1 MSGDLACLHS
11 EPYDLSSIRISE
23 GDENHASSEVA
34 KDSECSVRP
43 NIAEGGIERSSVPV
57 IHGNDEQAQS
67 ADTPFQTDAL
77 QGEYSDL
84 NAQQDRNAVDDV
96 PQFLPHE
103 PLDGIT
109 EMEIDRDNVEVAN
122 AANHSVL
129 NEFRVSSLTNLVTGD
144 TSNMTAR
151 EITNTIDGS
160 VLNNATC
167 HPPDQKMSTQPG
179 ENASELD
186 MRNDKGTNPTEV
198 LEHAVESIIAAE
210 TESKATDEFLLE
222 ESKAST
228 SVEVG
233 IADCCGP
240 IEYGTNSLATI
251 RTGESVNG
259 PQNAYE
265 TGYDKV
271 GVVDEAQV
279 EHALLDHDDKDPIYK
294 GGGECKMDPTYSEKV
309 DMVLKNASLNDGETP
324 TFLEVDAVNEKMTSL
339 VDNQAVSYLTHVR
352 PLC

>member
-67 ADTPFQTDAL
+67 AGTPIQTDTQ

-84 NAQQDRNAVDDV
+84 NAQKDRYAV
-96 PQFLPHE
+96 PQLLQHE
-103 PLDGIT
+103 ALDGIT
-109 EMEIDRDNVEVAN
+109 EMEIDRDTVEVVN

-129 NEFRVSSLTNLVTGD
+129 NEFGVSSLTNLITGD
-144 TSNMTAR
+144 TSNMTAT
-151 EITNTIDGS
+151 ETTNTIDDS
-160 VLNNATC
+160 MLNNATYL
-167 HPPDQKMSTQPG
+167 PPDQKMSTQPG

-279 EHALLDHDDKDPIYK
+279 EHALLDHDDKDPVYK

-309 DMVLKNASLNDGETP
+309 DMVDRKS
-324 TFLEVDAVNEKMTSL
+324 VV
-339 VDNQAVSYLTHVR
+339 
-352 PLC
+352 